1 MERSPERSG
10 VHRSDEACDMS
21 FVCGPDTG
29 GRSERVS
36 RPAARHATRTHATP
50 RDACGVF
57 KPCSCYNGSLS
68 RRPSHI
74 VPHALIINDHAMQ
87 SGAILDSRSDSP
99 YISHRAGEMRTSQC
113 LPPGETTA
121 VALTLRSPA
130 GDCWWQ
136 TVGTMAPLFSSR
148 LRSLRSASLRGP
160 ASGSAA
166 RLSILWTLPV
176 RTFFAICFLA
186 RSWFGCGFGG
196 DFLRAD
202 GGGAV
207 AAARARRAWPRVV
220 GAIRA
225 RLTSVPRTHNWYTP
239 SSYLL
244 PCFAKHC

>member
-1 MERSPERSG
+1 
-10 VHRSDEACDMS
+10 
-21 FVCGPDTG
+21 
-29 GRSERVS
+29 
-36 RPAARHATRTHATP
+36 
-50 RDACGVF
+50 
-57 KPCSCYNGSLS
+57 
-68 RRPSHI
+68 
-74 VPHALIINDHAMQ
+74 
-87 SGAILDSRSDSP
+87 
-99 YISHRAGEMRTSQC
+99 MRTSQC

-186 RSWFGCGFGG
+186 RSWIGCGFGG

-220 GAIRA
+220 GAIRSAFDFGAA
-225 RLTSVPRTHNWYTP
+225 RVLTHLQYEIARDPLP
-239 SSYLL
+239 L
-244 PCFAKHC
+244 PCARDFPLLACWLVPNPYHHDRLGVALLVRATL

>member
-1 MERSPERSG
+1 
-10 VHRSDEACDMS
+10 
-21 FVCGPDTG
+21 
-29 GRSERVS
+29 
-36 RPAARHATRTHATP
+36 
-50 RDACGVF
+50 
-57 KPCSCYNGSLS
+57 
-68 RRPSHI
+68 
-74 VPHALIINDHAMQ
+74 
-87 SGAILDSRSDSP
+87 
-99 YISHRAGEMRTSQC
+99 MRTSQC

-186 RSWFGCGFGG
+186 RSWIGCGFGG

-220 GAIRA
+220 GAIRSA
-225 RLTSVPRTHNWYTP
+225 FDLVPRAYSLTYEIARDPLPLP
-239 SSYLL
+239 SALAIFPCLL
-244 PCFAKHC
+244 VGWCPIRTITTGSALRSLSVQHCDGEYGSPKVQGAAFRAGA